1 MFKLD
6 ILNKFLMTVGVSP
19 MAIAVQSP
27 YVAQVQLLRE
37 RLDDFP
43 VADGVEVA
51 TIDSFQGRE
60 ADAVIISMV
69 HFSPTAPSGALHTF
83 YFILPSAMKT
93 HVVGCCFCIGTV
105 QQPRCSGIPRG

>member
-1 MFKLD
+1 MKNQRFTHINCVPEYKLD
-6 ILNKFLMTVGVSP
+6 NLINNSLDMIVGVSP

-69 HFSPTAPSGALHTF
+69 HIIMLMFPSVA
-83 YFILPSAMKT
+83 
-93 HVVGCCFCIGTV
+93 CIPYLLLLIT
-105 QQPRCSGIPRG
+105 

>member
-1 MFKLD
+1 MFD
-6 ILNKFLMTVGVSP
+6 MIVGVSP

-27 YVAQVQLLRE
+27 YVAQVQLLRD

-69 HFSPTAPSGALHTF
+69 HYPPPLTLCTMNTFSSSAHNLISGSLNRA
-83 YFILPSAMKT
+83 
-93 HVVGCCFCIGTV
+93 VGCRISVFQMV
-105 QQPRCSGIPRG
+105 S

>member
-1 MFKLD
+1 LNDWDITQNNYQSLKNLNFMHINCVPEYKLD
-6 ILNKFLMTVGVSP
+6 NLVKNLLDMIVGVSP

-69 HFSPTAPSGALHTF
+69 NITLLLFHSVA
-83 YFILPSAMKT
+83 
-93 HVVGCCFCIGTV
+93 
-105 QQPRCSGIPRG
+105 